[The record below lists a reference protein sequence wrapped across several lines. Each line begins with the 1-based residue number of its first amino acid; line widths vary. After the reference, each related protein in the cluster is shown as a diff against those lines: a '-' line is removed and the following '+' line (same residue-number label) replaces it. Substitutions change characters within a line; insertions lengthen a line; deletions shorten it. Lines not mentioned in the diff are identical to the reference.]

1 VESYSFVEFLFS
13 LEEIQSAEGSVDVL
27 MDMLGAHDPGN
38 PESRTLLTLMHDK
51 EKKLLVFFQVME
63 AAASS

>member
-1 VESYSFVEFLFS
+1 LSIGWVVESYSFVEFLFS

-38 PESRTLLTLMHDK
+38 PEVGLCLL
-51 EKKLLVFFQVME
+51 
-63 AAASS
+63 